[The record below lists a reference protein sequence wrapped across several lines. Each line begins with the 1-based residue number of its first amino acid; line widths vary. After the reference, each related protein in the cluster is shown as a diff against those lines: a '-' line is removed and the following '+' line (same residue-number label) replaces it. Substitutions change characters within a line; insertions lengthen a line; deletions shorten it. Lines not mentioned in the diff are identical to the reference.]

1 MEIKIKGSPFG
12 SITRTRVLLCLNLLG
27 TSFQREL
34 ARLLD
39 SSPSVV
45 QKALNGLERDG
56 LVSGRMMG
64 RTRSYTLNP
73 RYFAKIEFAAFLR
86 RLAEA
91 DADLQA
97 RTAELRRRPRRAGK
111 PL

>member
-1 MEIKIKGSPFG
+1 MKVKTIGSPFG
-12 SITRTRVLLCLNLLG
+12 SITRTRVLVSLNLLG
-27 TSFQREL
+27 SSFQREL

-45 QKALNGLERDG
+45 QKAFTSLERDG
-56 LVSGRMMG
+56 LIAGRMMG

-73 RYFAKIEFAAFLR
+73 RYFARSEFGAFLK

-91 DADLQA
+91 DRDLQA

>member
-1 MEIKIKGSPFG
+1 MAIKTMGSPFG
-12 SITRTRVLLCLNLLG
+12 SATRTRVLVVLRLLG
-27 TSFQREL
+27 SSFSREL
-34 ARLLD
+34 ARLLG

-45 QKALNGLERDG
+45 QKALAGLERDG
-56 LVSGRMMG
+56 LIAGRLVG

-73 RYFAKIEFAAFLR
+73 RYFAREQLEGFLS

-91 DADLQA
+91 DRDLRE
-97 RTAELRRRPRRAGK
+97 RTAALRRRPRRAGK

>member
-1 MEIKIKGSPFG
+1 MKVKTLGSPFG
-12 SITRTRVLLCLNLLG
+12 SMTRTRALVALSLLG
-27 TSFQREL
+27 ASYQREL
-34 ARLLD
+34 SRLLEA
-39 SSPSVV
+39 SPSVV
-45 QKALNGLERDG
+45 QKALSSLERDG

-64 RTRSYTLNP
+64 RTRTYSLNP
-73 RYFAKIEFAAFLR
+73 RFFARAELDALLR

-111 PL
+111 SL